1 MMTTDFKDLLRAFN
15 ANGVKYLII
24 GGHALGVHLIPR
36 TTKDLD
42 LFILSDE
49 NNARAA
55 YRALAQ
61 FGAPMEGVSHADFT
75 VGTTFQIGKGPDL
88 IDIPQR
94 IDGVTIGEAWDNRIE
109 GVIDGEFELR
119 LSQRT
124 T

>member
-1 MMTTDFKDLLRAFN
+1 
-15 ANGVKYLII
+15 
-24 GGHALGVHLIPR
+24 
-36 TTKDLD
+36 
-42 LFILSDE
+42 
-49 NNARAA
+49 
-55 YRALAQ
+55 
-61 FGAPMEGVSHADFT
+61 MEGMPDFT
-75 VGTTFQIGKGPDL
+75 DGTTFQIGKGPDL